1 MRIYIRFH
9 GGPKEGVASSYLSK
23 TKKDFKEEAML
34 EVYLQR

>member
-23 TKKDFKEEAML
+23 MKKGFKEEAML
-34 EVYLQR
+34 EVCLQR